1 MTDHD
6 AAPLAEIRRP
16 GIEELRSMVHYGE
29 CRAPAANC
37 ARAGCLQS
45 WLSGGA
51 AHQSLSHFP
60 PTGNGAIAVEKPG
73 GIFSGLVLDSMS
85 NMLSRNNE
93 TGHQPFH
100 LTPFTD
106 CQSCQLVSYLD
117 DVYFNSHL
125 WIFLWYAVGKRQV
138 WPSPVPCGLRRSFM

>member
-1 MTDHD
+1 MRSSDQWFIMGS
-6 AAPLAEIRRP
+6 A
-16 GIEELRSMVHYGE
+16 ELRPQTVPELDAYSRGLAAAQPGNPSATSHQ
-29 CRAPAANC
+29 PAT
-37 ARAGCLQS
+37 GPS
-45 WLSGGA
+45 WWRNLVGFS
-51 AHQSLSHFP
+51 
-60 PTGNGAIAVEKPG
+60 
-73 GIFSGLVLDSMS
+73 SGLALDSMS

>member
-1 MTDHD
+1 MRSSDQWFIMGS
-6 AAPLAEIRRP
+6 A
-16 GIEELRSMVHYGE
+16 ELRPQTVPELDAYSHGL
-29 CRAPAANC
+29 AAAQPSNP
-37 ARAGCLQS
+37 
-45 WLSGGA
+45 
-51 AHQSLSHFP
+51 LSHFP
-60 PTGNGAIAVEKPG
+60 PTGNGAIVVEKPG

-100 LTPFTD
+100 LTPFTG